1 MTAAESEDAQ
11 GECVAIVDDGENHV
25 LQLNPPS
32 HVSDSKPTTHA
43 FDWIVSNTFGQ
54 QEFYD
59 LHGHRVVQGVTE
71 GFHGCVFAYGQTG
84 SGKSYTVFGGT
95 GDERG
100 LFPRI
105 CENLFLALEEDHG
118 EYLVRLSYLEI
129 YKERLRDL
137 LHPAKDDVHN
147 HSLEIR
153 THPKVGVFVENLTSN
168 CVSNMTDVSRLLRFG
183 HHVRVVGSTHM
194 NDSSS
199 RSHAVVTLN
208 LERTVTLASSA
219 QKVKRRANFHCVDLA
234 GSERYSQVGESKERQ
249 AETKVINTSLLA
261 LSLTISRLAEEGSK
275 AHIPYR
281 NSKLTYL
288 LSESLMGNC
297 KTLMVACAS
306 PASSSFMQT
315 ESTIR
320 FASSVKTITT
330 KPMKNEEIEGQL
342 VENLRAEIEALR
354 RQLEGGTS
362 SADDHSSLT
371 ELLMTSQV
379 LEQMLGKT
387 WEQQVAQS
395 KAFDDER
402 NATLMRLGLTSE
414 HIAEAWKRGEKLHTR
429 SDADP
434 YLVNLCDDPLLTG
447 ALTVSLTPDR
457 EFRLGSDPTA
467 SIQLNGAGIRAEM
480 CALVNS
486 NGKVQLKPLTD
497 LAKLTAETSPSA
509 SSRRLGVAPAL
520 ARSSGVSL
528 IYLNNKMVLSSATM
542 QHGDRLRIG
551 QSHVFQLFVPEVEHD
566 LDLAEAVTS
575 CAEDDVA
582 YFTSDGSSDR
592 HMANELAGYLK
603 DRIGSERTDQ
613 LFHRV
618 REIKPFIDEA
628 NLLNEELL
636 GDEDYE
642 YVFNPHL
649 LTGVVTADMAPELGV
664 VLYKIRNADDIDIAG
679 KPIFQ
684 TEDPPTQLLA
694 VWSESVFMS
703 RLDVIRD
710 LHHFVSERGKP
721 WGEEGDADPWSDVQ
735 GMATVSTLL
744 SKTRK
749 SRRSAFSSSSD
760 EEGRQSRGLNETS
773 GRRVL
778 GEAPPVA
785 QIDTPSFCVP
795 QAVTCHVE
803 SGTVR
808 EIPAT
813 SHQNEAST
821 ECPEVEQLR
830 TMLGQV
836 DKTKDALVGMLQT
849 EVDRTRKE
857 LVAREAEASQQAQ
870 KLAESDRRMQAQAV
884 ELEQLRADLDL
895 QRPQYTREAPSIMA
909 PPPAPASPEQ
919 TAPAPGSPSMV
930 ARWSKMSL
938 RSSSP
943 RQLVSKGSAPKISS
957 LKYPMATPGSPQ
969 LRSSSPRE
977 LTRSVDS
984 LASSSG
990 NVPLLPLVRSP
1001 RAMSHVLR
1009 ASASTGRILTTPHFP
1024 VSISPQRPTSVS
1036 RDRAMR
1042 FHALDREQPR
1052 KTRSVGAEEWLAGQK
1067 QGITA
1072 EIRRLQQ
1079 ELEMLEGL

>member
-1 MTAAESEDAQ
+1 MTTAESEDGQ

-32 HVSDSKPTTHA
+32 HVADSKPTTHA
-43 FDWIVSNTFGQ
+43 FDWIVSNTCQ
-54 QEFYD
+54 QDFYD
-59 LHGHRVVQGVTE
+59 LHGHRVVQGVTD

-183 HHVRVVGSTHM
+183 HHVRVVASTHM

-208 LERTVTLASSA
+208 VERTVTLASSV
-219 QKVKRRANFHCVDLA
+219 QKVKRRANLHCVDLA
-234 GSERYSQVGESKERQ
+234 GSERYSQVGDSKERQ

-320 FASSVKTITT
+320 FASSVKKITT

-342 VENLRAEIEALR
+342 VDNLRAEIEALR

-467 SIQLNGAGIRAEM
+467 SIQLNGASIRAEM

-486 NGKVQLKPLTD
+486 NGKVHLKPLTD

-509 SSRRLGVAPAL
+509 SCRRLGVAPAL
-520 ARSSGVSL
+520 VRSSGMSL
-528 IYLNNKMVLSSATM
+528 IYLNNKMVLSSTTM

-582 YFTSDGSSDR
+582 YFTTDGSSDR

-603 DRIGSERTDQ
+603 DRIGSQRTDQ

-618 REIKPFIDEA
+618 REIQPFIDEA

-636 GDEDYE
+636 GDEEYE
-642 YVFNPHL
+642 YVFSPHL
-649 LTGVVTADMAPELGV
+649 LAGVVTADMAPELGV

-679 KPIFQ
+679 EPIFK

-694 VWSESVFMS
+694 MWSERVFMS
-703 RLDVIRD
+703 RLDIMRD
-710 LHHFVSERGKP
+710 LHHFVSERGEP

-749 SRRSAFSSSSD
+749 SRRFAFASSSD
-760 EEGRQSRGLNETS
+760 ESRQSRGQSDTS
-773 GRRVL
+773 GTRVL
-778 GEAPPVA
+778 QVAPPVA

-795 QAVTCHVE
+795 QAVT
-803 SGTVR
+803 GPVR
-808 EIPAT
+808 EIPAR
-813 SHQNEAST
+813 SHPNEAFT

-836 DKTKDALVGMLQT
+836 DRTKDALLGMLQT

-895 QRPQYTREAPSIMA
+895 QSPQSARAALSIMA
-909 PPPAPASPEQ
+909 PSPAPASPER
-919 TAPAPGSPSMV
+919 TVPAPGSPSMV

-943 RQLVSKGSAPKISS
+943 GQLVSQVIAPKISS
-957 LKYPMATPGSPQ
+957 LKYQMATPGSPQ

-984 LASSSG
+984 LAASSG
-990 NVPLLPLVRSP
+990 NVPLLPLARSP

-1009 ASASTGRILTTPHFP
+1009 ASASTGRILTTPHIP
-1024 VSISPQRPTSVS
+1024 VSVSPQRPTSVS
-1036 RDRAMR
+1036 RDRALR
-1042 FHALDREQPR
+1042 FHAFDHEQSR
-1052 KTRSVGAEEWLAGQK
+1052 KTRSAGIEEWLAGQK
-1067 QGITA
+1067 QGITT

-1079 ELEMLEGL
+1079 ELEMLEGI